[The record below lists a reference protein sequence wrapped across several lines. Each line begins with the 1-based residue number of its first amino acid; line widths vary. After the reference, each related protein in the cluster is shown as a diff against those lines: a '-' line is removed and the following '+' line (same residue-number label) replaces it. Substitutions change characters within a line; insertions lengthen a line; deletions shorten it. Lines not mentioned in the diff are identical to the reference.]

1 MKILTALLPL
11 INGLRLCQSSCTVVP
26 KYTMVGLNWVDTG
39 GCGFN
44 SHKKKLQ
51 RKYEC
56 VPNEVETIFIGE
68 CQASFYH

>member
-1 MKILTALLPL
+1 
-11 INGLRLCQSSCTVVP
+11 
-26 KYTMVGLNWVDTG
+26 MVGLNWVDTG

-68 CQASFYH
+68 FKQAFTTN